1 LHANLLCVYVY
12 RFSWEWLPGFG
23 GQPLR
28 INKLTSGTGEFSSSI
43 FIGGEFNPP
52 VLVWTVSYNYIHT
65 TIYSVIIL
73 LLYNICHEVPARNA
87 MYVVLR

>member
-1 LHANLLCVYVY
+1 MPIMNHRLLNAFDTYYHVTTGIITCFYHCN

-52 VLVWTVSYNYIHT
+52 VLVWTVSYYT
-65 TIYSVIIL
+65 QS
-73 LLYNICHEVPARNA
+73 
-87 MYVVLR
+87 